1 MKAKRFLELNVSV
14 ASEWA
19 ETIDGGARINR
30 KQWNCFSSIG
40 YLASNPSYFV
50 LLVWIHFHMC
60 YKLAAIKMDLIC
72 FPVLAIPVMPQAYR
86 MSASENSYVFWWQRG
101 RKKRIFLNWRQSSG
115 LLVCLTSCTSRV
127 ERLGFQCKAWCVP
140 WLWVLEIRAGFLS
153 LLFAFQ
159 EFFIS
164 CEISISVSNNK
175 KIIIKT
181 LQASMFNS
189 KHHVYRCTIKVWNFL
204 FQYYGTFLLFLSDV

>member
-86 MSASENSYVFWWQRG
+86 MSASENSCFLMTE
-101 RKKRIFLNWRQSSG
+101 RKKEKDISELKAKFWSSRLSHFLHKQS
-115 LLVCLTSCTSRV
+115 R
-127 ERLGFQCKAWCVP
+127 E
-140 WLWVLEIRAGFLS
+140 AGFPMQGLMCAMA
-153 LLFAFQ
+153 L
-159 EFFIS
+159 
-164 CEISISVSNNK
+164 
-175 KIIIKT
+175 
-181 LQASMFNS
+181 
-189 KHHVYRCTIKVWNFL
+189 NF
-204 FQYYGTFLLFLSDV
+204 GN